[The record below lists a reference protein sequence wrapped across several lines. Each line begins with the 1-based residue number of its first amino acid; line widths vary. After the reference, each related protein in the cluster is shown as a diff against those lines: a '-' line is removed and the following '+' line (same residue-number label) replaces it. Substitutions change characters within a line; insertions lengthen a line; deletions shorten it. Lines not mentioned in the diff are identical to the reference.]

1 MPRGKV
7 NKELINSIDKIKL
20 EINQKRQRAKEIHKS
35 NGLITEKDNLSN
47 NNLELSK
54 SENNNKTISK
64 VSKGKENI
72 NEEIR
77 STSKVMEV
85 ANKAPKSTS
94 KRNKSVRKKHKSK
107 DEKNKVISEENKNVS
122 NVIEI
127 IDKSKVYETINKDK
141 YVVFMLNNEEYAIE
155 LVNVKEI
162 IRVPEVKKVPNSMY
176 IEGLC
181 NLRGELV
188 TIIDI
193 HKRYNISQSEC
204 SDNSRVIVMEFNGCI
219 VGIIVDKVSQVLDVE
234 KAAIK
239 LIHENS
245 NDTKEGCIDGVIML
259 ENGKR
264 LIMIMDAQSIV
275 NINGLGG
282 SLTNVH
288 KQEHQKISVFATE
301 NNEESIQLIIF
312 SINSVEYAFYISEI
326 KEIIRIPKIAKP
338 PNVSSFIEGVISLR
352 NELIGVINLS
362 KIINMNSESI
372 NENGS
377 ILIVDIGTL
386 TYGVIVDK
394 VSEVKLIYK
403 KDLLKPS
410 QVVGNIDVKIVKE
423 FGNIDN
429 GKRVVTVLDTNNLI
443 DLKELQCN
451 LKVDKKED
459 VSNNPNK
466 DLLVSKKTTES
477 IVIFKIENEE
487 YGIRINSV
495 EEINIISKITG
506 FPNEENFVE
515 GLVNLR
521 GDMIPIINI
530 RRFFG
535 LDSQYNDSN
544 CKILIVRIKNK
555 KAGIR
560 IDSASEVLS
569 FSEDIFQKYPDG
581 LNSENNKRC
590 IDGMIKLND
599 GSRIVLSLNLDA
611 VFNFM

>member
-20 EINQKRQRAKEIHKS
+20 EINQKKQRAKEIHKS

-54 SENNNKTISK
+54 SDNNKTISK
-64 VSKGKENI
+64 VSKGKEDI
-72 NEEIR
+72 NNGIK
-77 STSKVMEV
+77 STSKVREV

-155 LVNVKEI
+155 LFNVKEI
-162 IRVPEVKKVPNSMY
+162 VRVPEIRKVLNSMY

-312 SINSVEYAFYISEI
+312 SINSVEYAFHISEI

-459 VSNNPNK
+459 VSNNSDK

-530 RRFFG
+530 RRF
-535 LDSQYNDSN
+535 SVWIPNIT
-544 CKILIVRIKNK
+544 ILIVK
-555 KAGIR
+555 
-560 IDSASEVLS
+560 
-569 FSEDIFQKYPDG
+569 F
-581 LNSENNKRC
+581 
-590 IDGMIKLND
+590 
-599 GSRIVLSLNLDA
+599 
-611 VFNFM
+611 

>member
-20 EINQKRQRAKEIHKS
+20 EINQKKQRAKEIHKS

-54 SENNNKTISK
+54 SDNNKTISK
-64 VSKGKENI
+64 VSKGKEDI
-72 NEEIR
+72 NNGIK
-77 STSKVMEV
+77 STSKVREV

-155 LVNVKEI
+155 LFNVKEI
-162 IRVPEVKKVPNSMY
+162 VRVPEIRKVLNSMY

-275 NINGLGG
+275 NINGLG
-282 SLTNVH
+282 
-288 KQEHQKISVFATE
+288 
-301 NNEESIQLIIF
+301 
-312 SINSVEYAFYISEI
+312 
-326 KEIIRIPKIAKP
+326 
-338 PNVSSFIEGVISLR
+338 
-352 NELIGVINLS
+352 
-362 KIINMNSESI
+362 
-372 NENGS
+372 
-377 ILIVDIGTL
+377 
-386 TYGVIVDK
+386 
-394 VSEVKLIYK
+394 EV
-403 KDLLKPS
+403 
-410 QVVGNIDVKIVKE
+410 
-423 FGNIDN
+423 
-429 GKRVVTVLDTNNLI
+429 
-443 DLKELQCN
+443 
-451 LKVDKKED
+451 
-459 VSNNPNK
+459 
-466 DLLVSKKTTES
+466 
-477 IVIFKIENEE
+477 
-487 YGIRINSV
+487 
-495 EEINIISKITG
+495 
-506 FPNEENFVE
+506 
-515 GLVNLR
+515 
-521 GDMIPIINI
+521 
-530 RRFFG
+530 
-535 LDSQYNDSN
+535 
-544 CKILIVRIKNK
+544 
-555 KAGIR
+555 
-560 IDSASEVLS
+560 
-569 FSEDIFQKYPDG
+569 
-581 LNSENNKRC
+581 
-590 IDGMIKLND
+590 
-599 GSRIVLSLNLDA
+599 
-611 VFNFM
+611 